1 MHILCLSVDELVTLC
16 ETTLAKVLALDVPSD
31 SDLVVWLLEFLFY
44 DLLLLNLTS
53 LICHC
58 LL

>member
-31 SDLVVWLLEFLFY
+31 SDLVVWLLEFLFD